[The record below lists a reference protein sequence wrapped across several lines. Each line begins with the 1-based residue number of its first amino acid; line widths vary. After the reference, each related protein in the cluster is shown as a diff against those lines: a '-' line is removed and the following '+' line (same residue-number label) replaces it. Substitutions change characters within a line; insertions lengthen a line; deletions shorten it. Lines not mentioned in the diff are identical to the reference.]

1 MKFSKEMEQ
10 YLVQK
15 RPTPARSSVHYG
27 DLTRLA
33 MAKAQARLT
42 PVPVDVIVALINE
55 FLVKID
61 LPEVAHPIMTDFKV
75 DPATKNVVMDYSAI
89 KRDNN
94 LNAVNHIVWLKFTMD
109 HFLGV
114 VASGNDCNF
123 DIPPDAA
130 NYNDP
135 GRQSRWQ
142 YNTSGILINQLGKK
156 WDERLLVVIPLPG
169 ITNKLKSDIE
179 CGIGQYLLQQD
190 VPILDY
196 YSHLF

>member
-1 MKFSKEMEQ
+1 
-10 YLVQK
+10 
-15 RPTPARSSVHYG
+15 
-27 DLTRLA
+27 

-42 PVPVDVIVALINE
+42 PVPVDVIVKLINE
-55 FLVKID
+55 FLGKID

-75 DPATKNVVMDYSAI
+75 DQATKNAALDYNAI
-89 KRDNN
+89 KRDND

-109 HFLGV
+109 KFLGV

-123 DIPPDAA
+123 DIPPDPA

-142 YNTSGILINQLGKK
+142 YNTSGILIDQLGKK
-156 WDERLLVVIPLPG
+156 WDERLLVVFPLPG
-169 ITNKLKSDIE
+169 ITNKSKSAIDR
-179 CGIGQYLLQQD
+179 GIGQYLLKHD